1 MADAFCDWLSRVW
14 PGERV
19 ELVETHISR
28 VAFVGDRVLK
38 CKKPVA
44 FPFVDLSTAEARRRD
59 CEREVALNRRLAP
72 DVYLG
77 VVDVTDEQ
85 GRVVDHAVEMVRMPA
100 PRRLA
105 ALARA
110 GADPSECLHALA
122 DRVAA
127 LHRDATTG
135 GAVDDAASADFVRWL
150 WEQSVEQTERF
161 EGHLV
166 DAEAARCV
174 ARLARRY
181 LEGRRPLFDARI
193 AAGRARD
200 GHGDLLAED
209 IFCLDDG
216 PRVLD
221 CLEFDD
227 RLRYGDVLGD
237 VAFLAMDLEHLGR
250 PDLAALFLTRYRV
263 VTRDDWPRSLE
274 HLYVAY
280 RAHVRMK
287 IACLR
292 GDARNAESLLE
303 LAHRHLE
310 DGRVRLVLVGGA
322 PATGKSTIARLLA
335 AETGWTLLR
344 SDVVRKELAG
354 MPATERATTAL
365 DGGMYT
371 RDARAR
377 IYDVMLARTRTLLQS
392 GECVVLDASWS
403 DPDWRA
409 RAAAVARE
417 TASDLVALHCVAPPE
432 LAAARASARSTE
444 GRDPSDADARLAV
457 ALAERFA
464 PWPEAITV
472 DTTDGIE
479 ASMHTVEAAVLGD
492 ACGRHGP

>member
-1 MADAFCDWLSRVW
+1 MGDAFLDWLARER
-14 PGERV
+14 PGEPV

-38 CKKPVA
+38 CKKAVA
-44 FPFVDLSTAEARRRD
+44 FPFVDLSTAEARRRN

-77 VVDVTDEQ
+77 VVDVTDER
-85 GRVVDHAVEMVRMPA
+85 GRVVDHAVEMLRMPA

-110 GADPSECLHALA
+110 GADPSECLYALA
-122 DRVAA
+122 DRIAS
-127 LHRDATTG
+127 LHRDAATG
-135 GAVDDAASADFVRWL
+135 GAVDDAASVDFVRWL
-150 WEQSVEQTERF
+150 WDQGVEQTERF

-166 DAEAARCV
+166 DSEVAGCV

-181 LEGRRPLFDARI
+181 LDGRRALFDARV

-200 GHGDLLAED
+200 GHGDLQAD
-209 IFCLDDG
+209 DVFCLDDG

-250 PDLAALFLTRYRV
+250 PDLAALFLDRYRL
-263 VTRDDWPRSLE
+263 VTRDDWPASLE

-280 RAHVRMK
+280 RAHIRMK

-292 GDARNAESLLE
+292 GDGREAGSFLE

-310 DGRVRLVLVGGA
+310 QGRVRLVLVGGA
-322 PATGKSTIARLLA
+322 PATGKTTIARRLSD
-335 AETGWTLLR
+335 EKGWTLLR
-344 SDVVRKELAG
+344 SDVVRKELAC
-354 MPATERATTAL
+354 MPPTERATTAL
-365 DGGMYT
+365 DEGMYT
-371 RDARAR
+371 RDARTR
-377 IYDVMLARTRTLLQS
+377 IYDVMLARARALLQS

-409 RAAAVARE
+409 RAEAVATE

-457 ALAERFA
+457 ALAERFT

-479 ASMHTVEAAVLGD
+479 VSMHTVEAAALGD

>member
-1 MADAFCDWLSRVW
+1 MADAFLDWLSREW

-38 CKKPVA
+38 CKKAVA
-44 FPFVDLSTAEARRRD
+44 FPFVDLSTAELRRRD

-77 VVDVTDEQ
+77 VVDVTDER
-85 GRVVDHAVEMVRMPA
+85 GRVVDHAVEMLRMPA

-105 ALARA
+105 ALARS

-122 DRVAA
+122 DRIAS
-127 LHRDATTG
+127 LHRDAATG
-135 GAVDDAASADFVRWL
+135 GAVDDAAAADFVRWL
-150 WEQSVEQTERF
+150 WEQSIEQTERF
-161 EGHLV
+161 EGRLV
-166 DAEAARCV
+166 DAGVARCV
-174 ARLARRY
+174 AKLARRY
-181 LEGRRPLFDARI
+181 LEGRRPLFEARV

-250 PDLAALFLTRYRV
+250 PDLAALFLTWYRV
-263 VTRDDWPRSLE
+263 VTRDDWPESLE

-292 GDARNAESLLE
+292 GDARTAESFLE

-322 PATGKSTIARLLA
+322 PATGKTTIARLLSN
-335 AETGWTLLR
+335 ETGWTLLR

-354 MPATERATTAL
+354 MSLTAHGTTAL
-365 DGGMYT
+365 DEGMYT
-371 RDARAR
+371 RDAKTR
-377 IYDVMLARTRTLLQS
+377 IYDVMLARARTLLQS

-403 DPDWRA
+403 DPEWRGH
-409 RAAAVARE
+409 AVGIATE
-417 TASDLVALHCVAPPE
+417 TASDLVALRCVAPPE
-432 LAAARASARSTE
+432 LAAVRASARSTA
-444 GRDPSDADARLAV
+444 GRDASDVDARLAV

-464 PWPEAITV
+464 PWPEAIEV

-479 ASMHTVEAAVLGD
+479 ASMDAVEAAVLGD
-492 ACGRHGP
+492 ACESDAR